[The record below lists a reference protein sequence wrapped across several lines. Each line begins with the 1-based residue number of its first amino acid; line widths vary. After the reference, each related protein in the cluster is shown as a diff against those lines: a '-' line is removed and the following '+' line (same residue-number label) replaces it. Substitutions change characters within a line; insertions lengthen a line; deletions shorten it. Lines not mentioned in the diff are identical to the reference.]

1 MIFVTV
7 GSQKFQFNRLLQEI
21 DHLVGKNLIDANEV
35 YAQIGYSTY
44 KPKHYQF
51 KQFLNKDEFME
62 IMDKSNIVITHGGTS
77 SIINAVK
84 KGKKV
89 IGVPRK
95 KEYGE
100 HVDNHQIE
108 ILEQFFKSNI
118 IYAVS
123 DTKEIEN
130 ALEKVK
136 DIEFRKY
143 QSNTIRIIGILEKFL
158 ETIER

>member
-1 MIFVTV
+1 MKKKYLSLET
-7 GSQKFQFNRLLQEI
+7 
-21 DHLVGKNLIDANEV
+21 V

-44 KPKHYQF
+44 EPKHYPY

-62 IMDKSNIVITHGGTS
+62 IMDKSNIIITHGGTG

-84 KGKKV
+84 QEKIV

-95 KEYGE
+95 REFNE
-100 HVDNHQIE
+100 HVDNHQLE
-108 ILEQFFKSNI
+108 ILEQFSNSKL

-143 QSNTIRIIGILEKFL
+143 QSNTMSIIRILEDFL
-158 ETIER
+158 ETIN

>member
-1 MIFVTV
+1 M
-7 GSQKFQFNRLLQEI
+7 
-21 DHLVGKNLIDANEV
+21 
-35 YAQIGYSTY
+35 
-44 KPKHYQF
+44 
-51 KQFLNKDEFME
+51 
-62 IMDKSNIVITHGGTS
+62 
-77 SIINAVK
+77 
-84 KGKKV
+84 

-108 ILEQFFKSNI
+108 ILEQFSKSNL

-136 DIEFRKY
+136 DMEFRKY
-143 QSNTIRIIGILEKFL
+143 QSNTKNIIRHLRKLFSK
-158 ETIER
+158 R